1 MKFQAMGTLALL
13 RMKVSHFA
21 VHVRDFGFLPMG
33 TYMAACP
40 TPNVTISINFSG
52 NLSILR

>member
-1 MKFQAMGTLALL
+1 MGTLALL
-13 RMKVSHFA
+13 RTKVSHFA
-21 VHVRDFGFLPMG
+21 VHVRGFGFLPMG

-40 TPNVTISINFSG
+40 TPNVTISVNFSG